1 MAEQPQKN
9 ITRSI
14 MNKPS
19 KRKPRVKIE
28 RGSGN
33 VFADLGLPNPE
44 ERLAKAK
51 LASEI
56 CELIATA
63 GLTQTQ
69 AADRLGI
76 DQPKV
81 SMLMRGRLKDFSTER
96 LMLFIVRL
104 GRDVVIG
111 IQAPQNRRHPS
122 MRVMAMT

>member
-1 MAEQPQKN
+1 
-9 ITRSI
+9 
-14 MNKPS
+14 MNKTNRRSS
-19 KRKPRVKIE
+19 KKNASVKIE

-33 VFADLGLPNPE
+33 VFADLGLPDAND
-44 ERLAKAK
+44 RLAKAE
-51 LASEI
+51 LAHEI
-56 CELIATA
+56 CMLIEAE

-96 LMLFIVRL
+96 LMRFIVML

-111 IQAPQNRRHPS
+111 IREPEDRRNPS
-122 MRVMAMT
+122 LRVLAGA